1 VKEDKHIIDIKNK
14 RATFEYFL
22 VQNFTA
28 GLVLYGTEIKAIREG
43 KANLS
48 DAYCLFNNEE
58 LWVEQMHISEY
69 RFGSYYNH
77 EVKRSRK
84 LLLNRNELRKLKV
97 KSNERGFTIVPTLL
111 FIDNRGF
118 AKLEIALARG
128 KHSYDKRETIK
139 QKDNKRE
146 LDRIMKY

>member
-1 VKEDKHIIDIKNK
+1 MKEEKHLVDIKNK

-22 VQNFTA
+22 VQTFTA

-58 LWVEQMHISEY
+58 LWVEQMHIAEY

-77 EVKRSRK
+77 DVKRSRK
-84 LLLNRNELRKLKV
+84 LLLNRNELRKLKA
-97 KSNERGFTIVPTLL
+97 KSNEKGFTIIPTLL
-111 FIDNRGF
+111 FIDQRGF
-118 AKLEIALARG
+118 AKLEIALAKG
-128 KHSYDKRETIK
+128 KHAYDKRETIK
-139 QKDNKRE
+139 ERDNKRD
-146 LDRIMKY
+146 LDRLMRY

>member
-1 VKEDKHIIDIKNK
+1 MKEDKHIIDIKNK

>member
-28 GLVLYGTEIKAIREG
+28 GLALYGTEIKAIREG

-48 DAYCLFNNEE
+48 DAYCLFANNE

-84 LLLNRNELRKLKV
+84 LLLNKNELRKLKA
-97 KSNERGFTIVPTLL
+97 KSNERGFTIIPTLL
-111 FIDNRGF
+111 FVDNRGY
-118 AKLEIALARG
+118 AKLEIALAKG
-128 KHSYDKRETIK
+128 KHSYDKRESIK
-139 QKDNKRE
+139 QKDTKRE
-146 LDRIMKY
+146 LDRIMKN

>member
-1 VKEDKHIIDIKNK
+1 VKDNNHIIEIKNK
-14 RATFEYFL
+14 KASYEYFL
-22 VQNFTA
+22 VQTFTA
-28 GLVLYGTEIKAIREG
+28 GLVLRGTEIKAIREG

-48 DAYCLFNNEE
+48 DAYCLFSNDE

-77 EVKRSRK
+77 EVKRNRK
-84 LLLNRNELRKLKV
+84 LLLNRNELRKLKS

-118 AKLEIALARG
+118 AKLEIALAKG
-128 KHSYDKRETIK
+128 KHAYDKRESIK
-139 QKDNKRE
+139 QKDTKRE